1 MLTIES
7 KRGIAQGS
15 QEEVYQYLTD
25 FRNVAGMLPENQ
37 LRDLE
42 ITGDTLR
49 FSLDGLGPV
58 GLRISGRT
66 PNTQLVV
73 SGTEDSAANFN
84 FRFNIEALSD
94 HESGISLTLDASL
107 NMFMEMMARGPLQ
120 QFADLVIDKLSAIE
134 FH

>member
-25 FRNVAGMLPENQ
+25 FRNVAGMLPKNQ

-107 NMFMEMMARGPLQ
+107 NMFLEMMARGPLQ